1 MKKRIC
7 ACLLATVM
15 TAILSISSFAT
26 PIDMGTRMSLS
37 STVQEKKGIKG
48 KSLTAKQLEELKK
61 EESTLFDY
69 PEVSTSYIDK
79 KKMVLELDV
88 VGQASAGLKKKL
100 QGIQNK
106 YGVDSKIT
114 IVEEYEW
121 VDLPLAEEPTE
132 PSAQDPE
139 QIKKQE
145 ELKKWYQGLTE
156 EQLSFVRSAIQEEE
170 YKRLGLEEENRANEV
185 DKLTAYLKKNLSKT
199 QYTYISDEYT
209 SVRIGIPSNKYRE
222 TIESLYRK
230 YSKTN
235 PNSVTVFYELCPLS
249 LKELEKAME
258 ELQKAMEE
266 LQKDSQLKKM
276 MENNLGALFI
286 NQSWIDLYWTNGVP
300 KGFEEWLSNNQYQK
314 LIYVRENQK
323 PLLLDSPG
331 L

>member
-1 MKKRIC
+1 MEEGTCDIIVLGGGP
-7 ACLLATVM
+7 AGM
-15 TAILSISSFAT
+15 TAAIY
-26 PIDMGTRMSLS
+26 
-37 STVQEKKGIKG
+37 
-48 KSLTAKQLEELKK
+48 AKRAN
-61 EESTLFDY
+61 
-69 PEVSTSYIDK
+69 
-79 KKMVLELDV
+79 LDV
-88 VGQASAGLKKKL
+88 VLLETNVTGGLVNSTYTVENFPSYPEIHGMELMEKMREHVDHM
-100 QGIQNK
+100 
-106 YGVDSKIT
+106 GVEVEEVFEVIGLELGDFFGMMGSKIT

-121 VDLPLAEEPTE
+121 VDLPLVEEPTE
-132 PSAQDPE
+132 SSAQDPE

-258 ELQKAMEE
+258 ELQK
-266 LQKDSQLKKM
+266 DSQLKKM

-300 KGFEEWLSNNQYQK
+300 KGFEEWLSNSQYQK

>member
-1 MKKRIC
+1 M
-7 ACLLATVM
+7 LAAVM

-26 PIDMGTRMSLS
+26 PIDMGPRMNLS

-156 EQLSFVRSAIQEEE
+156 EQLSFVRSAIQEE
-170 YKRLGLEEENRANEV
+170 RLGLEEENRANEV

-258 ELQKAMEE
+258 ELQK
-266 LQKDSQLKKM
+266 DSQLKKM

>member
-1 MKKRIC
+1 
-7 ACLLATVM
+7 
-15 TAILSISSFAT
+15 
-26 PIDMGTRMSLS
+26 MSLS

-258 ELQKAMEE
+258 ELQK
-266 LQKDSQLKKM
+266 DSQLKKM

-286 NQSWIDLYWTNGVP
+286 NQNWIDLYWTNGVP
-300 KGFEEWLSNNQYQK
+300 KGFEE
-314 LIYVRENQK
+314 
-323 PLLLDSPG
+323 
-331 L
+331 

>member
-249 LKELEKAME
+249 LKEL
-258 ELQKAMEE
+258 
-266 LQKDSQLKKM
+266 QKDSQLKKM

>member
-7 ACLLATVM
+7 ACLLAAVM

-37 STVQEKKGIKG
+37 STVQEKKGIKS

-88 VGQASAGLKKKL
+88 VGQASAKLKKKL

-121 VDLPLAEEPTE
+121 VDLPLVEEPTE
-132 PSAQDPE
+132 SSAQDPE

-249 LKELEKAME
+249 LKELEK
-258 ELQKAMEE
+258 
-266 LQKDSQLKKM
+266 DSQLKKM

-300 KGFEEWLSNNQYQK
+300 KGFEEWLSNSQYQK

>member
-7 ACLLATVM
+7 ACLLAAVM

-26 PIDMGTRMSLS
+26 PIDIGPRMSLS

-48 KSLTAKQLEELKK
+48 KNLTAKQLEELKK

-88 VGQASAGLKKKL
+88 VGQASAKLKKKL

-121 VDLPLAEEPTE
+121 VDLPLVEEPTE
-132 PSAQDPE
+132 SSAQDPE

-199 QYTYISDEYT
+199 QYTYISDEST
-209 SVRIGIPSNKYRE
+209 AKQIR
-222 TIESLYRK
+222 T
-230 YSKTN
+230 
-235 PNSVTVFYELCPLS
+235 
-249 LKELEKAME
+249 A
-258 ELQKAMEE
+258 
-266 LQKDSQLKKM
+266 
-276 MENNLGALFI
+276 
-286 NQSWIDLYWTNGVP
+286 
-300 KGFEEWLSNNQYQK
+300 
-314 LIYVRENQK
+314 
-323 PLLLDSPG
+323 
-331 L
+331 

>member
-1 MKKRIC
+1 MGR
-7 ACLLATVM
+7 
-15 TAILSISSFAT
+15 FAAGRGA
-26 PIDMGTRMSLS
+26 DR
-37 STVQEKKGIKG
+37 
-48 KSLTAKQLEELKK
+48 
-61 EESTLFDY
+61 TLCSGPGAD
-69 PEVSTSYIDK
+69 
-79 KKMVLELDV
+79 
-88 VGQASAGLKKKL
+88 
-100 QGIQNK
+100 
-106 YGVDSKIT
+106 
-114 IVEEYEW
+114 
-121 VDLPLAEEPTE
+121 
-132 PSAQDPE
+132 
-139 QIKKQE
+139 KKQE

-170 YKRLGLEEENRANEV
+170 DTRLGLEEENRANEV

-209 SVRIGIPSNKYRE
+209 SVRIGIPSDKYRE

-249 LKELEKAME
+249 LKELE
-258 ELQKAMEE
+258 KAMEE

>member
-1 MKKRIC
+1 M
-7 ACLLATVM
+7 LAAVM

-26 PIDMGTRMSLS
+26 PIDMGPRRSLS

-121 VDLPLAEEPTE
+121 VDLPLVEEPTE

-156 EQLSFVRSAIQEEE
+156 EQLSFVRSAIQE
-170 YKRLGLEEENRANEV
+170 
-185 DKLTAYLKKNLSKT
+185 
-199 QYTYISDEYT
+199 
-209 SVRIGIPSNKYRE
+209 
-222 TIESLYRK
+222 
-230 YSKTN
+230 
-235 PNSVTVFYELCPLS
+235 LS
-249 LKELEKAME
+249 L
-258 ELQKAMEE
+258 
-266 LQKDSQLKKM
+266 
-276 MENNLGALFI
+276 I
-286 NQSWIDLYWTNGVP
+286 HI
-300 KGFEEWLSNNQYQK
+300 
-314 LIYVRENQK
+314 
-323 PLLLDSPG
+323 
-331 L
+331 

>member
-1 MKKRIC
+1 MLQYATIIATLGINFKGGMTMKKRIC

-139 QIKKQE
+139 QIKKT
-145 ELKKWYQGLTE
+145 GRTE
-156 EQLSFVRSAIQEEE
+156 KVVSR
-170 YKRLGLEEENRANEV
+170 V
-185 DKLTAYLKKNLSKT
+185 DRRTTL
-199 QYTYISDEYT
+199 I
-209 SVRIGIPSNKYRE
+209 
-222 TIESLYRK
+222 
-230 YSKTN
+230 
-235 PNSVTVFYELCPLS
+235 CPLS
-249 LKELEKAME
+249 HT
-258 ELQKAMEE
+258 
-266 LQKDSQLKKM
+266 
-276 MENNLGALFI
+276 GGRI
-286 NQSWIDLYWTNGVP
+286 
-300 KGFEEWLSNNQYQK
+300 
-314 LIYVRENQK
+314 
-323 PLLLDSPG
+323 
-331 L
+331 

>member
-61 EESTLFDY
+61 EESTLFD
-69 PEVSTSYIDK
+69 YIDK

-258 ELQKAMEE
+258 ELQK
-266 LQKDSQLKKM
+266 DSQLKKM

>member
-1 MKKRIC
+1 M
-7 ACLLATVM
+7 LAAVM

-26 PIDMGTRMSLS
+26 PIDMGPRMNLS

-139 QIKKQE
+139 QI
-145 ELKKWYQGLTE
+145 KKWYQGLTE

-258 ELQKAMEE
+258 ELQK
-266 LQKDSQLKKM
+266 DSQLKKM

>member
-7 ACLLATVM
+7 AFLLAAVM
-15 TAILSISSFAT
+15 TASLSVSSFAA
-26 PIDMGTRMSLS
+26 PIDMGLKMSLS
-37 STVQEKKGIKG
+37 STVQEKKGIKS
-48 KSLTAKQLEELKK
+48 KNLTAKQLEELKK
-61 EESTLFDY
+61 EESTIFDY

-100 QGIQNK
+100 QDIQNK

-121 VDLPLAEEPTE
+121 VDLPLVEEPKE
-132 PSAQDPE
+132 PSAQDSE

-170 YKRLGLEEENRANEV
+170 YLEEENRANEV
-185 DKLTAYLKKNLSKT
+185 DKLAAYLKKNLSKT
-199 QYTYISDEYT
+199 QYTYISDEHT

-222 TIESLYRK
+222 KIESLYRK

-258 ELQKAMEE
+258 ELQK
-266 LQKDSQLKKM
+266 DSQLKKM
-276 MENNLGALFI
+276 MENNLSGLFI

-300 KGFEEWLSNNQYQK
+300 KGFEEWLSSSQYQK

-323 PLLLDSPG
+323 PLLLDSTG

>member
-7 ACLLATVM
+7 ACLLAAVM
-15 TAILSISSFAT
+15 TAILSISSFAA
-26 PIDMGTRMSLS
+26 PIDMGPRMSLS
-37 STVQEKKGIKG
+37 STVQEKRGIKG
-48 KSLTAKQLEELKK
+48 KNLTAKQLEELKK

-145 ELKKWYQGLTE
+145 ELKKVV
-156 EQLSFVRSAIQEEE
+156 SR
-170 YKRLGLEEENRANEV
+170 V
-185 DKLTAYLKKNLSKT
+185 DRRTTL
-199 QYTYISDEYT
+199 I
-209 SVRIGIPSNKYRE
+209 
-222 TIESLYRK
+222 
-230 YSKTN
+230 
-235 PNSVTVFYELCPLS
+235 CPLS
-249 LKELEKAME
+249 HT
-258 ELQKAMEE
+258 
-266 LQKDSQLKKM
+266 
-276 MENNLGALFI
+276 GGRI
-286 NQSWIDLYWTNGVP
+286 
-300 KGFEEWLSNNQYQK
+300 
-314 LIYVRENQK
+314 
-323 PLLLDSPG
+323 
-331 L
+331 

>member
-1 MKKRIC
+1 MQERTGGRIH
-7 ACLLATVM
+7 
-15 TAILSISSFAT
+15 I
-26 PIDMGTRMSLS
+26 
-37 STVQEKKGIKG
+37 
-48 KSLTAKQLEELKK
+48 
-61 EESTLFDY
+61 
-69 PEVSTSYIDK
+69 
-79 KKMVLELDV
+79 
-88 VGQASAGLKKKL
+88 
-100 QGIQNK
+100 
-106 YGVDSKIT
+106 
-114 IVEEYEW
+114 IVESEAKLGSESE
-121 VDLPLAEEPTE
+121 VL
-132 PSAQDPE
+132 E
-139 QIKKQE
+139 QIKYGGIAFARVSLSQIAEQAPEMNVLQLPYLYRDSEHMWRVLDGEILRECARESAEYERVLWKDREEQSRQTAIANGTCVSTLSAEEKEKE

-258 ELQKAMEE
+258 ELQK
-266 LQKDSQLKKM
+266 DSQLKKM

>member
-7 ACLLATVM
+7 ACLLAAVM

-26 PIDMGTRMSLS
+26 PIDIGPRMSLS

-48 KSLTAKQLEELKK
+48 KNLTAKQLEELKK

-88 VGQASAGLKKKL
+88 VGQASAKLKKKL

-121 VDLPLAEEPTE
+121 VDLPLVEEPTE
-132 PSAQDPE
+132 SSAQDPE

-258 ELQKAMEE
+258 ELQK
-266 LQKDSQLKKM
+266 DSQLKKM

-300 KGFEEWLSNNQYQK
+300 RGFEEWLSNSQYQK

-323 PLLLDSPG
+323 PLLLDSTG